1 MTAEE
6 LRTRK
11 RELLDRRREEIALQ
25 NRGEGDNL
33 ALFLVEEELLDVN
46 AQLRLLA
53 PGRRVGA
60 RQVGEH
66 GADRRQF
73 AEWRDRENSL
83 DDEIAQGRDALLRG
97 AVQSLDV
104 LTERQREVWTL
115 WTRGLS
121 TRDIGRRLGVHHAT
135 AARTLSRARRALAEE
150 TERFAAAQRSP
161 ETVLD
166 MGDPSTA
173 KLVLSAVTARQAAYL
188 YLYYAEW
195 LSLREV
201 GVLTGT
207 HHSAVL
213 RTIRRGL
220 RNIGGVL
227 GYREAE
233 LVHMEKLD
241 ELVYEVYRQ
250 VEDLDSLVPPE
261 RRPSSRKRKKEEDW
275 RRRVPALPP
284 MEISTD
290 AGRWTPALWSRRTTG
305 PRRRGKLLTALLRRA
320 RAEGKVGR
328 GLCGWLVG
336 LFQKLAGGMVRSAGR
351 WRKRH
356 ILERTETEC

>member
-1 MTAEE
+1 M
-6 LRTRK
+6 
-11 RELLDRRREEIALQ
+11 
-25 NRGEGDNL
+25 
-33 ALFLVEEELLDVN
+33 
-46 AQLRLLA
+46 
-53 PGRRVGA
+53 A
-60 RQVGEH
+60 RMK
-66 GADRRQF
+66 
-73 AEWRDRENSL
+73 
-83 DDEIAQGRDALLRG
+83 
-97 AVQSLDV
+97 
-104 LTERQREVWTL
+104 
-115 WTRGLS
+115 
-121 TRDIGRRLGVHHAT
+121 
-135 AARTLSRARRALAEE
+135 ALAEE
-150 TERFAAAQRSP
+150 TERFAAAQRNP

-261 RRPSSRKRKKEEDW
+261 RRPSARKRRKEEDW
-275 RRRVPALPP
+275 RRQVSALPP

-305 PRRRGKLLTALLRRA
+305 PRQRGKLLTALLRRA